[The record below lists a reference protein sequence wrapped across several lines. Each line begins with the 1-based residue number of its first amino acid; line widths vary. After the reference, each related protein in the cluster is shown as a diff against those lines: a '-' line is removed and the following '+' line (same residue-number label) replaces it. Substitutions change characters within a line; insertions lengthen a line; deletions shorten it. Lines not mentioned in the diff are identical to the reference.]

1 MRRPACHH
9 YILIPASQVSETG
22 PSIWQ
27 GCPRVCWKT
36 KTSEPV
42 VRTSAS
48 DFRFQEYFGMLS
60 IIRNYAAHACRRP
73 IRMSLLCQIEMTLPR
88 IFREVPGVTVRLMSD
103 KELARLE
110 VLRDLD
116 QQRLTLVA
124 AAQLLGLERRQVF
137 RLLKVYRAEG
147 A

>member
-36 KTSEPV
+36 KTTEPV

-48 DFRFQEYFGMLS
+48 DFLISEGLRNAFQ
-60 IIRNYAAHACRRP
+60 N
-73 IRMSLLCQIEMTLPR
+73 
-88 IFREVPGVTVRLMSD
+88 
-103 KELARLE
+103 KELC
-110 VLRDLD
+110 DLTAPAD
-116 QQRLTLVA
+116 RRRATISRNVA
-124 AAQLLGLERRQVF
+124 DGLDIAQHAPWDRIASPTSGAAQWITANSPLSPASPWRF
-137 RLLKVYRAEG
+137 
-147 A
+147 